1 MKKKISNDYDRNT
14 ALTELEL
21 ELLWKLGD
29 ISILSSLGELTA
41 GSSDPW
47 PLASLG
53 HHYFTLI
60 IPKDV
65 EMFQKYTTEE

>member
-1 MKKKISNDYDRNT
+1 MLLLKLNVMLGHEEEKISNDYDRNT

-41 GSSDPW
+41 GSSDP
-47 PLASLG
+47 
-53 HHYFTLI
+53 
-60 IPKDV
+60 
-65 EMFQKYTTEE
+65 